1 MVVRFWSLAASRG
14 PKRAPRRREGG
25 YGERMIAASYAI
37 AAVLLF
43 GATVLAAGLLAGLLL
58 AVKAMDRGPGAP

>member
-1 MVVRFWSLAASRG
+1 MVCELLTAWRPVARRRRS
-14 PKRAPRRREGG
+14 PRRRGG

-37 AAVLLF
+37 AAVLLL

-58 AVKAMDRGPGAP
+58 AVKAMDRGPGAT